1 MTPTRLQAR
10 WPQRA
15 VGAVLIA
22 LAAAFAPAAS
32 AQTPRAADAERGARL
47 FTNTRGETGQPVG
60 NCVACHAN
68 QQALA
73 EMIRNRGARSDDPRA
88 LRALLQRSID
98 GAQPGAL
105 GAKAQYR
112 GVLGDR
118 ELIDLAAYLARA
130 RRG

>member
-1 MTPTRLQAR
+1 MTPTRIGAR
-10 WPQRA
+10 WRQRA
-15 VGAVLIA
+15 VGAALIGGAMAIA
-22 LAAAFAPAAS
+22 LPAS
-32 AQTPRAADAERGARL
+32 AQAPRTADAERGARL
-47 FTNTRGETGQPVG
+47 FSNTRGETGQPVG

-112 GVLGDR
+112 GVLGERD
-118 ELIDLAAYLARA
+118 LSDLAAYLARA